1 MKKKNRILL
10 IFIIILLPLIG
21 SIVFYDKI
29 FLNVDYSLKEVDEDN
44 SSGIENLKLKGEV
57 INSQKRFN
65 RSFHGMGILKVNII
79 NSNFK
84 NYDPREY
91 QANYYC
97 IIKNSIAEIYVK
109 GVSDIRKEDTV
120 YIDISKKEARVY
132 NSKRKFKRNLSYMIY
147 PRSFFDYI
155 KHNGYQKI

>member
-10 IFIIILLPLIG
+10 IFIIILLPLVG
-21 SIVFYDKI
+21 SFVFYDKI

-44 SSGIENLKLKGEV
+44 FSGIENLKLKGEV

-132 NSKRKFKRNLSYMIY
+132 NSKRKFKRNLSYTIY